1 MGDFQKDYKDRKD
14 GIQGFYPIYCNLKT
28 NNVTKKAETLIAK
41 DNDGNLFYTMFLDYN
56 RPTAKNKRDITSN
69 QDRLP
74 LNFIISNNIDDF
86 NPIDFINELDKG
98 GQMDE
103 KLKELCAGFA
113 KALLK
118 AKNESGKKKIEI
130 VCQLYFAIYLTLRDF

>member
-103 KLKELCAGFA
+103 KLKELCAGLVNAFI
-113 KALLK
+113 K
-118 AKNESGKKKIEI
+118 AKNESGKK
-130 VCQLYFAIYLTLRDF
+130 R